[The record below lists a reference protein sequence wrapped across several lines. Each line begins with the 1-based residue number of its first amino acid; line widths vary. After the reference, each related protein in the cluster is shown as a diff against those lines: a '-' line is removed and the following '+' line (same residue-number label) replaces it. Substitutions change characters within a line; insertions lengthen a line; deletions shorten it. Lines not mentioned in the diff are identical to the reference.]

1 MVAWPRPALLLLVIV
16 VASLAVRGVPED
28 SEDDSK
34 LEPPELLEAEEMPS
48 WEYVG
53 AAAGGSSFF
62 LYRLDDDHIHLVMLH
77 TTGTIVHLSISTCR
91 SIYTYEVV
99 ARNGFNWFRVLDI
112 ALFSFSLANSP
123 FPSEMAAASLRFDVY
138 SRRSM
143 TSPHVASSYL

>member
-1 MVAWPRPALLLLVIV
+1 MIL

-62 LYRLDDDHIHLVMLH
+62 LYRLDDDHIHLVMILPQ
-77 TTGTIVHLSISTCR
+77 LKF
-91 SIYTYEVV
+91 IYLYQ
-99 ARNGFNWFRVLDI
+99 
-112 ALFSFSLANSP
+112 
-123 FPSEMAAASLRFDVY
+123 
-138 SRRSM
+138 
-143 TSPHVASSYL
+143 HVDLYIYV